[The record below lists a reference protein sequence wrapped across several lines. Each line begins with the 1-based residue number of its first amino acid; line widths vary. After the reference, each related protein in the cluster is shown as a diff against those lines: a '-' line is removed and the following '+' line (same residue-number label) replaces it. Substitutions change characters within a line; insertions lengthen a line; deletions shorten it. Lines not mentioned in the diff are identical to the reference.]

1 MTTTRHGSATF
12 EFTDRTVRMKRR
24 FQAPVALVFDAM
36 TRPEHVRVWFPADE
50 APLHICEIDL
60 RVGGK
65 YHYAWYAPGD
75 IECSFRGTFLEIE
88 PPTRIVATWL
98 FDGWPDDEAVETV
111 VLSEHDGIT
120 TIADILDF
128 KAPENLGDHFQTNDG
143 AQASWDKL
151 DDLLADL
158 QGAGLAIYGRSGAGQ
173 VSDIRDSSRKLPE
186 SDYRIRDSRKM
197 DT

>member
-12 EFTDRTVRMKRR
+12 EFTDRTVRMQRR

-36 TRPEHVRVWFPADE
+36 TKPEHVRVWFPADD

-111 VLSEHDGIT
+111 MLSEHDGIT
-120 TIADILDF
+120 TIDRH
-128 KAPENLGDHFQTNDG
+128 PG
-143 AQASWDKL
+143 
-151 DDLLADL
+151 L
-158 QGAGLAIYGRSGAGQ
+158 QGTREPRRSLPNKRWRAGQ
-173 VSDIRDSSRKLPE
+173 LGQAGRPAG
-186 SDYRIRDSRKM
+186 
-197 DT
+197 